1 MKNTL
6 NDGVRFVIERL
17 NSFGKRADIV
27 GGSVRDFLLGKT
39 PYDFDITT
47 DATPDEMKEIF
58 RDMKT
63 LDIGIKH
70 GTLTVIFEDIP
81 YEITTYRVESEY
93 VDHRHPT
100 SVSFSRRLVDDLSR
114 RDFTM
119 NAICYNERDGF
130 TDEFSGIEDI
140 KSKIIRAVGNPY
152 ERFDEDALRIM
163 RALRFSATLG
173 FTIENNTKSA
183 LLEKAHL
190 LSFISKERILA
201 EWRKLIKGEYAH
213 EVICEYSSVIM
224 KILCLGNEPCLID
237 KRAFCSLTPELREIS
252 IFLREENPL
261 TSFLRFAEGLG
272 IERRARRL
280 GEELL
285 SSPFMVMP
293 SITEIRFSFFRV
305 GIEGTEKKLSL
316 YSACYG
322 FAITSEKKI
331 EIDRAKGLAYKISD
345 LDINGNEV
353 MSLGI
358 RGGKVGEWLNTLL
371 ELVIREKIENKKD
384 ILLAYIKA
392 NL

>member
-1 MKNTL
+1 MKRTL
-6 NDGVRFVIERL
+6 NAGVRLIIEKL

-27 GGSVRDFLLGKT
+27 GGSVRDFLLGKK

-47 DATPDEMKEIF
+47 DATPVEMREIF
-58 RDMKT
+58 SDFKT

-70 GTLTVIFEDIP
+70 GTLTVIYEDVP

-100 SVSFSRRLVDDLSR
+100 SVSFSRRLIDDLSR

-130 TDEFSGIEDI
+130 TDAFSGIEDI
-140 KSKIIRAVGNPY
+140 KNKIIRAVGNPY
-152 ERFDEDALRIM
+152 ERFEEDALRIM

-173 FTIENNTKSA
+173 FAIEDNTKSA
-183 LLEKAHL
+183 LVEKAHL

-201 EWRKLIKGEYAH
+201 EWRRLIKGDYAH
-213 EVICEYSSVIM
+213 EVIREYSSLIM
-224 KILCLGNEPCLID
+224 KILCLDKEPCLID
-237 KRAFCSLTPELREIS
+237 KKAFRSLTPELREIS
-252 IFLREENPL
+252 IFLKEEDPQGA
-261 TSFLRFAEGLG
+261 FVRFAEALG

-285 SSPFMVMP
+285 SSPFTAMP
-293 SITEIRFSFFRV
+293 TITELRFSFSLIGV
-305 GIEGTEKKLSL
+305 ESTEKKLSL
-316 YSACYG
+316 YGAYYD
-322 FAITSEKKI
+322 FAITSDDRI
-331 EIDRAKGLAYKISD
+331 EIEKAKTLAYKISS
-345 LDINGNEV
+345 LDINGTEI

-358 RGGKVGEWLNTLL
+358 RGGAVGEWLKTLL
-371 ELVIREKIENKKD
+371 ELVIRDKIENKKD
-384 ILLAYIKA
+384 MLLAYIKA